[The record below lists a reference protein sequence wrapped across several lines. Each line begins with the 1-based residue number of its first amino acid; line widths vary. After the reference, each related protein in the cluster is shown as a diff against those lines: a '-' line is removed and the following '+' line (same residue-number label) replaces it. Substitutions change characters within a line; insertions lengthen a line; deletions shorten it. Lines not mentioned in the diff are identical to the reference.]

1 MGFIYAFK
9 LKCIFQWTDECG
21 LDYTWWITGNSEDF
35 GPTDL
40 FWATKCTQ

>member
-9 LKCIFQWTDECG
+9 LKCIFQWTDEPG
-21 LDYTWWITGNSEDF
+21 LDNTWWITGNSEDF